1 LQALSAAQGTEFDLF
16 LNIALTLGL
25 RRGEILGLRWTDID
39 INAGTISVRQTL
51 KEEKRFTASGRA
63 NVTLVT
69 DKPKTRASERTL
81 KIGLNAL
88 SAIQRHREYV
98 DGLRRVAG
106 HAWTDSQWVFVSVT
120 GTPLHPSN
128 VNHRFTRFCRD
139 AQLRHIRIHDLR
151 HTSAVLGLEAGVRLE
166 AVSQALGHTRVDV
179 TKSIYAPY
187 VQVLADEFTTALD
200 DSLNEAMLRDHAL
213 ASIQAYD
220 GRH

>member
-1 LQALSAAQGTEFDLF
+1 
-16 LNIALTLGL
+16 L
-25 RRGEILGLRWTDID
+25 RR
-39 INAGTISVRQTL
+39 
-51 KEEKRFTASGRA
+51 
-63 NVTLVT
+63 
-69 DKPKTRASERTL
+69 
-81 KIGLNAL
+81 
-88 SAIQRHREYV
+88 
-98 DGLRRVAG
+98 
-106 HAWTDSQWVFVSVT
+106 
-120 GTPLHPSN
+120 
-128 VNHRFTRFCRD
+128 
-139 AQLRHIRIHDLR
+139 IRIHDLR